1 MLEPAFNI
9 KARDAIKSK
18 IEWKQKEVCI
28 PMGQI
33 IAFLIPSTPD
43 FIA

>member
-1 MLEPAFNI
+1 MLEPALI
-9 KARDAIKSK
+9 L
-18 IEWKQKEVCI
+18 KQDTQQNRVEVEMSCI